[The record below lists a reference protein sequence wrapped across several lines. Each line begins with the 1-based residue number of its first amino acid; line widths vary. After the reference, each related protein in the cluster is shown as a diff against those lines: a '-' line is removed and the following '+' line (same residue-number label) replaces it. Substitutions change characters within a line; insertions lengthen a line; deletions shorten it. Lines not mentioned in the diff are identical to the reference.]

1 MSNTEK
7 KLGGGRRLSI
17 NTGKGTD
24 IMLELLSP
32 AGSPEA
38 VIAAVQ
44 NGADAV
50 YMGLGDFNAR
60 RGAKNFADEEFE
72 KAVRYCHV
80 RGCKVYVTLNTLVN
94 DREIP
99 AATES
104 ARLASRCGVDGIIIQ
119 DLGLISAV
127 RRAAPDIPL
136 HASTQMSIHNLAG
149 VQAAAEMGLTRAVL
163 ARELSLEEI
172 KFITAN
178 SPIEIEV
185 FVHGAL
191 CFCHS
196 GQCYMSALIGR
207 RSGNRG
213 MCAQPCRMQYSLGG
227 RMDDYPM
234 SLKDNCLVDRLRELE
249 EAGVTCVKIE
259 GRMKRPE
266 YTAIVTGIYSKAIK
280 ERRQPTAEEM
290 NMLTKAFSRQGF
302 TQGYF
307 NGDKKDMFG
316 VRGEP
321 EEGTEKIFT
330 TARRAY
336 ADGELRRVPVH
347 FYTVAEK
354 DERIKAIA
362 FDDDGHRAVTYGA
375 VPEKAK
381 RQGLTDSYLIE
392 QMFKTGGTPYNVVEN
407 KAKADP
413 GLYLAAAE
421 INELRRKLISE
432 LSEQRAVP
440 PTRRSLELPAPPKN
454 IPVVSDP
461 KLIMQVRTE
470 DQLSKEL
477 ADLRPAYLY
486 VPANVM
492 LEQPKLVLPFVEQ
505 GTVPVAVLPRIIND
519 RQMKD
524 VYTTLQRLFDYGV
537 NEALVGNLGHIM
549 LARAAGMKVRG
560 DFGLNAF
567 NSYSLEMLNEMGF
580 LSATASFELRIAQ
593 IKDMAKPLD
602 TEMIIYGR
610 LPLMVSD
617 QCIIKHSAGRC
628 ACQTPAQMSDRMGSV
643 FPVVKEYGCRNVI
656 YNAHKLY
663 LADKKDDLYSAGL
676 WGLRMMFTTESAREC
691 VEVAKGHMGL
701 SDYKPNVLTRG
712 LYYRGVD

>member
-1 MSNTEK
+1 
-7 KLGGGRRLSI
+7 
-17 NTGKGTD
+17 
-24 IMLELLSP
+24 MLELLSP

-44 NGADAV
+44 NGADAI
-50 YMGLGDFNAR
+50 YLGMGDFNAR
-60 RGAKNFADEEFE
+60 RGAKNFTNEEFE
-72 KAVRYCHV
+72 KAVSYCRV

-94 DREIP
+94 DREMG
-99 AATES
+99 AAVDA
-104 ARLASRCGVDGIIIQ
+104 ARLASSCGADGIIIQ
-119 DLGLISAV
+119 DLGLVSAI
-127 RRAAPDIPL
+127 RRALPDIPL

-172 KFITAN
+172 KYITKNA
-178 SPIEIEV
+178 PIETEI

-196 GQCYMSALIGR
+196 GQCYMSSLIGR

-234 SLKDNCLVDRLRELE
+234 SLKDNCLVDRLREIE
-249 EAGVTCVKIE
+249 EAGVACIKIE

-266 YTAIVTGIYSKAIK
+266 YTAIVTGIYSKALR
-280 ERRQPTAEEM
+280 EHRQPTPEEM
-290 NMLTKAFSRQGF
+290 TMLTRAFSRQGF

-330 TARRAY
+330 VARRAY

-354 DERIKAIA
+354 GERIKAIA
-362 FDDDGHRAVTYGA
+362 FDDDGHRAVTYGP

-381 RQGLTDSYLIE
+381 KQGLTDGYLIE
-392 QMFKTGGTPYNVVEN
+392 QMFKTGGTPYNCVEN
-407 KAKADP
+407 KAKSDP

-432 LSEQRAVP
+432 LSAQRAAP

-454 IPVVSDP
+454 VPTVADP
-461 KLIMQVRTE
+461 KLIIQVRAAE
-470 DQLSKEL
+470 QLTREL
-477 ADLRPAYLY
+477 AELRPAYIY
-486 VPANVM
+486 VPAM
-492 LEQPKLVLPFVEQ
+492 IMAEEPTLVLPFVEK
-505 GTVPVAVLPRIIND
+505 GSVPVAVLPRIVND
-519 RQMKD
+519 AQMNE
-524 VYTTLQRLFDYGV
+524 VYATLQRLFDYGV
-537 NEALVGNLGHIM
+537 NEALVGNLGQVVM
-549 LARAAGMKVRG
+549 ARRAGMKLRG

-567 NSYSLEMLNEMGF
+567 NSYTLEMLSEMGF

-602 TEMIIYGR
+602 TELIIYGR

-617 QCIIKHSAGRC
+617 QCIIKESAGRC
-628 ACQTPAQMSDRMGSV
+628 ACQTPAQMADRMGSV
-643 FPVVKEYGCRNVI
+643 FPVVKEYGCRNVV

-663 LADKKDDLYSAGL
+663 LADKKEDLYSAGL

>member
-1 MSNTEK
+1 MSFNTEK
-7 KLGGGRRLSI
+7 
-17 NTGKGTD
+17 GTD
-24 IMLELLSP
+24 TMLELLSP

-50 YMGLGDFNAR
+50 YMGLSDFNAR
-60 RGAKNFADEEFE
+60 RGAKNFTDEEFE
-72 KAVRYCHV
+72 KSVRYCHV

-99 AATES
+99 AAAER

-119 DLGLISAV
+119 DLGLISVV

-172 KFITAN
+172 KFINAN
-178 SPIEIEV
+178 APIETEV

-249 EAGVTCVKIE
+249 EAGVACVKIE

-307 NGDKKDMFG
+307 NGDKEDMFG

-347 FYTVAEK
+347 FYTVAER

-440 PTRRSLELPAPPKN
+440 PTRRSFELPAPPKN

-524 VYTTLQRLFDYGV
+524 VHNTLQRLFDYGV
-537 NEALVGNLGHIM
+537 NEVLVGNLGHIM

-567 NSYSLEMLNEMGF
+567 NSYTLEMLNEMGF